1 MKKLSK
7 IIFILGLILVI
18 VATFFAFKYNLFQN
32 PMVLKKFVHRFGFFG
47 PVIFIVI
54 QIIQPIV
61 PIIPGGVS
69 DIAGVLSFGN
79 VLGVLYASFGLVLGE
94 IILFLLVRKYGRSF
108 VLKVIS
114 DKNMP
119 RIEKLVDLGNE
130 HTIWMLIIVFLM
142 PFGPDDLACL
152 AAGFTDISLKDYVKT
167 LVILKPISVAIH
179 CYLLLD
185 VFKMVKIT

>member
-1 MKKLSK
+1 MKQLSK
-7 IIFILGLILVI
+7 IIFILGLLVVI

-32 PMVLKKFVHRFGFFG
+32 PIILKKFVHHFGIFG
-47 PVIFIVI
+47 PTMFMLL

-69 DIAGVLSFGN
+69 DVAAFLSFGPI
-79 VLGVLYASFGLVLGE
+79 LGVLYASVGLVIGE
-94 IILFLLVRKYGRSF
+94 IILFLLVHKYGRKF
-108 VLKVIS
+108 VLAITS

-119 RIEKLVDLGNE
+119 RLERLIDVGNK
-130 HTIWMLIIVFLM
+130 HTVWMLIIAFLM

-152 AAGFTDISLKDYVKT
+152 ASGFTKISLKDYIKT
-167 LVILKPISVAIH
+167 IILLKPISVGIH

-185 VFKMVKIT
+185 VFKMVKIK

>member
-7 IIFILGLILVI
+7 VIFIVGLVI
-18 VATFFAFKYNLFQN
+18 VIVAIFFAFKYNLFQN
-32 PMVLKKFVHRFGFFG
+32 PVILKKFVHRFGFFG
-47 PVIFIVI
+47 PVIFILI

-69 DIAGVLSFGN
+69 DVAGILSFGPII
-79 VLGVLYASFGLVLGE
+79 GVVYASVGLVIGE
-94 IILFLLVRKYGRSF
+94 IILFLLVHKYGRKF
-108 VLKVIS
+108 VLSITS

-119 RIEKLVDLGNE
+119 RLERLVDVGNK

-152 AAGFTDISLKDYVKT
+152 ASGFTKISLKDYIKT
-167 LVILKPISVAIH
+167 IILLKPISVAIH

-185 VFKMVKIT
+185 VFKMVKIN